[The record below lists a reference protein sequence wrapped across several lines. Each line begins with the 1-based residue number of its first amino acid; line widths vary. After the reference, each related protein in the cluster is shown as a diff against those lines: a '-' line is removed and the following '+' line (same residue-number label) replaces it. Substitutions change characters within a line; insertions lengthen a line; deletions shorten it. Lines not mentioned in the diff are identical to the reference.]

1 MWERLLSMLKRKI
14 KIGYEDLFIK
24 RIQFKDETLGEY
36 DSDDKKIYI
45 QKNLKGRE
53 EGNTFLHEV
62 LHAGMEI
69 SGLSTDGGPLK
80 SHKQEELTVNALTN
94 LLTQVIRDNKW
105 FLPYLFGAINGSID
119 GKRSRS
125 KALAATQKRFKKLTL
140 SANRKQSRSGRSGR

>member
-45 QKNLKGRE
+45 QKNLKSRE

-94 LLTQVIRDNKW
+94 LLTQVIRDNTW
-105 FLPYLFGAINGSID
+105 FLPYLFGAINGSIN

-140 SANRKQSRSGRSGR
+140 STNRKQNRSRRSGR

>member
-1 MWERLLSMLKRKI
+1 MLKRKI

-140 SANRKQSRSGRSGR
+140 STNRKQNRSRRSGR

>member
-1 MWERLLSMLKRKI
+1 MLKRKI

-53 EGNTFLHEV
+53 EGNTFLHGV

-140 SANRKQSRSGRSGR
+140 SANRKQNRSRRSGR

>member
-1 MWERLLSMLKRKI
+1 MWERLLFMLKRKI

-140 SANRKQSRSGRSGR
+140 STNRKQNRSRRSGR

>member
-1 MWERLLSMLKRKI
+1 MLKRKI

-105 FLPYLFGAINGSID
+105 FLPYLFGAINGSIN

-140 SANRKQSRSGRSGR
+140 STNRKQNRSGRSRR

>member
-1 MWERLLSMLKRKI
+1 MLKRRI

-45 QKNLKGRE
+45 QKNLKSRE
-53 EGNTFLHEV
+53 EGNTLLHEV

-69 SGLSTDGGPLK
+69 SGLSADGGPLK
-80 SHKQEELTVNALTN
+80 NQKQEELTVNALTN
-94 LLTQVIRDNKW
+94 LLTQVIRDNTW
-105 FLPYLFGAINGSID
+105 FLPYLFGAINGSIN

-125 KALAATQKRFKKLTL
+125 KALAANQKRFKKLTL
-140 SANRKQSRSGRSGR
+140 STNRKQNRARNSRR

>member
-1 MWERLLSMLKRKI
+1 MLKRKI
-14 KIGYEDLFIK
+14 KIGYQDLFIK

-105 FLPYLFGAINGSID
+105 FLPYLFGAINGSIN

-140 SANRKQSRSGRSGR
+140 STNRKQNRSRRSGR

>member
-1 MWERLLSMLKRKI
+1 MWERLLFMLKRKI

-140 SANRKQSRSGRSGR
+140 SANRKQNRSRRSGR

>member
-1 MWERLLSMLKRKI
+1 MWERSLSMLKRKI

-24 RIQFKDETLGEY
+24 RVQFKDETLGEY

-140 SANRKQSRSGRSGR
+140 STNRKQNRARRSGR

>member
-1 MWERLLSMLKRKI
+1 MLKRKI

-80 SHKQEELTVNALTN
+80 SKKQEELTVNALTN

-140 SANRKQSRSGRSGR
+140 SANRKQNRSGRSGR

>member
-1 MWERLLSMLKRKI
+1 MLKRRI

-45 QKNLKGRE
+45 QKNLKSRE

-69 SGLSTDGGPLK
+69 SGLSADGGPLK
-80 SHKQEELTVNALTN
+80 NQKQEELTVNALTN
-94 LLTQVIRDNKW
+94 LLTQVIRDNTW
-105 FLPYLFGAINGSID
+105 FLPYLFGAINGSIN

-125 KALAATQKRFKKLTL
+125 KALAANQKRFKKLTL
-140 SANRKQSRSGRSGR
+140 SANRKQNRSRRSGR

>member
-1 MWERLLSMLKRKI
+1 MWERLLFMLKRKI

-105 FLPYLFGAINGSID
+105 FLPYLFGAINGSIN

-125 KALAATQKRFKKLTL
+125 KALAANQKRFKKLTL
-140 SANRKQSRSGRSGR
+140 STNRKQNRSRNSRR

>member
-1 MWERLLSMLKRKI
+1 MWERLLFMLKRKI

-24 RIQFKDETLGEY
+24 RNQFKDETLGEY

-140 SANRKQSRSGRSGR
+140 STNRKQNRSRRSGR

>member
-1 MWERLLSMLKRKI
+1 MLKRKI

-140 SANRKQSRSGRSGR
+140 SANRKQNRSRRSGR

>member
-1 MWERLLSMLKRKI
+1 MLKRKI

-45 QKNLKGRE
+45 QKNLKSRE

-69 SGLSTDGGPLK
+69 SGLSADGGPLK
-80 SHKQEELTVNALTN
+80 NQKQEELTVNALTN
-94 LLTQVIRDNKW
+94 LLTQVIRDNTW
-105 FLPYLFGAINGSID
+105 FLPYLFSAINGSLN

-125 KALAATQKRFKKLTL
+125 KTLAANQKRFKKLTL
-140 SANRKQSRSGRSGR
+140 STNRKQNRSRRSGR

>member
-1 MWERLLSMLKRKI
+1 MLKRKI

-80 SHKQEELTVNALTN
+80 SHKQEELTVNVLTN

-140 SANRKQSRSGRSGR
+140 SANRKQNRSGRSGR

>member
-1 MWERLLSMLKRKI
+1 MLKRKI

-24 RIQFKDETLGEY
+24 HIQFKDETLGEY
-36 DSDDKKIYI
+36 DSTEQKIYI
-45 QKNLKGRE
+45 QKNLKSRE

-69 SGLSTDGGPLK
+69 SGLSADGGPLK
-80 SHKQEELTVNALTN
+80 NQKQEELTVNALTN
-94 LLTQVIRDNKW
+94 LLTQVIRDNTW

-125 KALAATQKRFKKLTL
+125 KALATTQKRFKKLTL
-140 SANRKQSRSGRSGR
+140 STNRKQNRSGRSRR

>member
-24 RIQFKDETLGEY
+24 HIQFKDETLGEY
-36 DSDDKKIYI
+36 DSTEQKIYI
-45 QKNLKGRE
+45 QKNLKTRE

-69 SGLSTDGGPLK
+69 SGLSADGGPLK
-80 SHKQEELTVNALTN
+80 NQKQEELTVNALTN
-94 LLTQVIRDNKW
+94 LLTQVIRDNTW
-105 FLPYLFGAINGSID
+105 FLPYLFGAINGSIN

-125 KALAATQKRFKKLTL
+125 KALATTQKRFKKLTL
-140 SANRKQSRSGRSGR
+140 STNRKQNRSGRSRR

>member
-1 MWERLLSMLKRKI
+1 MLKRKI

-45 QKNLKGRE
+45 QKNLKSRE

-69 SGLSTDGGPLK
+69 SGLSADGGPLK
-80 SHKQEELTVNALTN
+80 NHKQEELTVNALTN
-94 LLTQVIRDNKW
+94 LLTQVIRDNTW
-105 FLPYLFGAINGSID
+105 FLPYLFGAINGSIN

-140 SANRKQSRSGRSGR
+140 STNRKQNRSRNSRR

>member
-1 MWERLLSMLKRKI
+1 MWERSLSMLKRKI

-140 SANRKQSRSGRSGR
+140 SANRKQNRSGRSGR

>member
-1 MWERLLSMLKRKI
+1 MWERSLFMLKRKI

-140 SANRKQSRSGRSGR
+140 SANRKQNRSGRSGR

>member
-1 MWERLLSMLKRKI
+1 MLKRKI

-45 QKNLKGRE
+45 QKNLKSRE
-53 EGNTFLHEV
+53 EGNTLLQEV

-69 SGLSTDGGPLK
+69 SGLSADGGPLK
-80 SHKQEELTVNALTN
+80 NQKQEELTVNALTN
-94 LLTQVIRDNKW
+94 LLTQVIRDNTW
-105 FLPYLFGAINGSID
+105 FLPYLFGAINGSIN

-125 KALAATQKRFKKLTL
+125 KALAANQKRFKKLTL
-140 SANRKQSRSGRSGR
+140 STNRKQNRSRNSRR

>member
-1 MWERLLSMLKRKI
+1 MLKRKI

-105 FLPYLFGAINGSID
+105 FLPYLFGAINGSIN

-140 SANRKQSRSGRSGR
+140 STNRKQNRSRRSGR

>member
-1 MWERLLSMLKRKI
+1 MLKRRI

-45 QKNLKGRE
+45 QKNLKSRE

-69 SGLSTDGGPLK
+69 SGLSADGGPLK
-80 SHKQEELTVNALTN
+80 NQKQEELTVNALTN
-94 LLTQVIRDNKW
+94 LLTQVIRDNTW
-105 FLPYLFGAINGSID
+105 FLPYLFGAINGSIN

-125 KALAATQKRFKKLTL
+125 KALAANQKRFKKLTL
-140 SANRKQSRSGRSGR
+140 STNRKQNRSGRSGR

>member
-1 MWERLLSMLKRKI
+1 MLKRRI

-45 QKNLKGRE
+45 QKNLKSRE

-69 SGLSTDGGPLK
+69 SGLSADGGPLK
-80 SHKQEELTVNALTN
+80 NQKQEELTVNALTN
-94 LLTQVIRDNKW
+94 LLTQVIRDNTW
-105 FLPYLFGAINGSID
+105 FLPYLSGAINGSIN

-125 KALAATQKRFKKLTL
+125 KALAANQKRFKKLTL
-140 SANRKQSRSGRSGR
+140 STNRKQNRSGRSGR

>member
-1 MWERLLSMLKRKI
+1 MLKRKI

-45 QKNLKGRE
+45 QKNLKDRE

-105 FLPYLFGAINGSID
+105 FLPYLFGAINGSIN
-119 GKRSRS
+119 GKRPRS

-140 SANRKQSRSGRSGR
+140 STNRKQNRSRRSGR

>member
-1 MWERLLSMLKRKI
+1 MWERSLSMLKRKI

-94 LLTQVIRDNKW
+94 LLTQVIRDNTW
-105 FLPYLFGAINGSID
+105 FLPYLFGAINGSIN

-125 KALAATQKRFKKLTL
+125 KALATTQKRFKKLTL
-140 SANRKQSRSGRSGR
+140 STNRKQNRSRRSGR

>member
-1 MWERLLSMLKRKI
+1 MWERSLSMLKRKI

-140 SANRKQSRSGRSGR
+140 STNRKQNRSRRSGR

>member
-1 MWERLLSMLKRKI
+1 MWERLLFMLKRKI

-69 SGLSTDGGPLK
+69 SGISTDGGPLK

-105 FLPYLFGAINGSID
+105 FLHYLFGEINGAIN

-125 KALAATQKRFKKLTL
+125 KALAANQKRFKKLTL
-140 SANRKQSRSGRSGR
+140 STNRKQNRSRRSGR

>member
-1 MWERLLSMLKRKI
+1 MWERSLFMLKRKI
-14 KIGYEDLFIK
+14 KIGYQDLFIK

-45 QKNLKGRE
+45 QKNLKDRE

-105 FLPYLFGAINGSID
+105 FLPYLFGAINGSIN
-119 GKRSRS
+119 GKRPRS

-140 SANRKQSRSGRSGR
+140 STNRKQNRSRRSGR

>member
-1 MWERLLSMLKRKI
+1 MWERLLFMLKRKI

-105 FLPYLFGAINGSID
+105 FLPYLFGAINGSIN
-119 GKRSRS
+119 GKRPRS

-140 SANRKQSRSGRSGR
+140 SANRKQNRSRRSGR

>member
-24 RIQFKDETLGEY
+24 HIQFKDETLGEY
-36 DSDDKKIYI
+36 DSTEQKIYI
-45 QKNLKGRE
+45 QKNLKSRE

-69 SGLSTDGGPLK
+69 SGLSVDGGPLK
-80 SHKQEELTVNALTN
+80 NQKQEELTVNALTN
-94 LLTQVIRDNKW
+94 LLTQVIRDNTW
-105 FLPYLFGAINGSID
+105 FLPYLFGAINGSIN

-125 KALAATQKRFKKLTL
+125 KALATTQKRFKKLTL
-140 SANRKQSRSGRSGR
+140 STNRKQNRSGRSRR

>member
-1 MWERLLSMLKRKI
+1 MLKRKI

-80 SHKQEELTVNALTN
+80 SHKQEALTVNALTN

-140 SANRKQSRSGRSGR
+140 STNRKQNRSRRSGR

>member
-1 MWERLLSMLKRKI
+1 MLKRKI

-24 RIQFKDETLGEY
+24 RIQFKDGTLGEY
-36 DSDDKKIYI
+36 DSDDQKIYI
-45 QKNLKGRE
+45 QKNLKSRE

-69 SGLSTDGGPLK
+69 SGLSSEGGPLRNQ
-80 SHKQEELTVNALTN
+80 KQEELTVNALTN

-105 FLPYLFGAINGSID
+105 FLPYLFSAINGAID

-125 KALAATQKRFKKLTL
+125 KALAATQKRFKKLTF
-140 SANRKQSRSGRSGR
+140 SANRKPNRSRGSRR